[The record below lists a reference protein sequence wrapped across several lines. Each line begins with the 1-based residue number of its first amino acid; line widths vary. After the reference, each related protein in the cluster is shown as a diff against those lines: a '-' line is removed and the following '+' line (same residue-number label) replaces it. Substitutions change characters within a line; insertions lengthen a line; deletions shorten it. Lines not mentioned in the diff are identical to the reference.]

1 MTTASEWLQSART
14 EASVRWEGDR
24 TGEPAL
30 VLVGAAMCG
39 RSAGALET
47 IAAIREEVVAQG
59 IDAKVM
65 ETGCMGHC
73 YAEPLVV
80 VYSAGWDPIVY
91 HRVGPGLGR
100 TIVRQHVAGGEPI
113 LEHLLGTLGPSE
125 LLPSLN
131 DMPRY
136 GGETRRLLA
145 RGGVIDPTSIDEAIA
160 RGSYGGLAR
169 AIDELG
175 PEQVIEEVRRA
186 GIRGLGGAGF
196 PTWKKWLACRDAG
209 DEHTGSTEKYIICN
223 ADEGDP
229 GAFMDRM
236 LLESDP
242 HRVIEGMA
250 LAGLAVGSHQGFVYV
265 RAEYPLAAERLELAI
280 EQAKTQGILGE
291 KMMRVGPSFDIG
303 LELGAGAFVCGESS
317 ALMYSIEGR
326 RGMPRVRPPQSVES
340 GLYGRP
346 TVLNNVKTFASVALA
361 LAEGPEAFATI
372 GTTSSKG
379 TAVFALAGKVVG
391 TGLVEVPMGTSLRT
405 IIYDIGGG
413 IPKGRAFK
421 AAQIGGPSG
430 GCLPEAQLDVPVDFD
445 SLAQAGSMMGSG
457 GLVVLDE
464 QDCMV
469 DVARFFLEFTQR
481 ESCGKCTFCRIG
493 TRHLLD
499 IFERV
504 VAGKGSEADLDL
516 LEQLSEEIEQG
527 SLCNLGKTA
536 PNPVLT
542 TLRYF
547 RHEYEAHVLERRC
560 PAKVCRDLI
569 RFEIAPDKCA
579 RSCEICVLACP
590 TKCIDTDQKTR
601 KKLINQDQC
610 VKCGAC
616 QTVCPPE
623 YDAVTR
629 LSPVDVL
636 APWDARREGEP

>member
-1 MTTASEWLQSART
+1 MTSAQEQLESLRRPALEWWAR
-14 EASVRWEGDR
+14 SRSGD
-24 TGEPAL
+24 PPL
-30 VLVGAAMCG
+30 VLVGSAMCG

-47 IAAIREEVVAQG
+47 LEAIRQEVAGQG
-59 IDAKVM
+59 IEAQVM

-73 YAEPLVV
+73 YAEPMVLVV
-80 VYSAGWDPIVY
+80 SPGWDPLVY

-100 TIVRQHVAGGEPI
+100 AIVRQHLVAGEPI
-113 LEHLLGTLGPSE
+113 LEHLLGVLGPSE
-125 LLPSLN
+125 LLPSLD
-131 DMPRY
+131 DMPRF

-145 RGGVIDPTSIDEAIA
+145 RGGVIDPTCLDDALA
-160 RGSYGGLAR
+160 QGSYLGLAR
-169 AIDELG
+169 ALDELDAEG
-175 PEQVIEEVRRA
+175 IIDEVRRS

-196 PTWKKWLACRDAG
+196 PTWKKWLACREAEG
-209 DEHTGSTEKYIICN
+209 DPKYIICN

-242 HRVIEGMA
+242 HRVLEGMA
-250 LAGLAVGSHQGFVYV
+250 LSGLAVGTGEGFVYV
-265 RAEYPLAAERLELAI
+265 RAEYPLAAERLQIAI
-280 EQAKTQGILGE
+280 DQATERSILGPSLLG
-291 KMMRVGPSFDIG
+291 VGPSFEVT

-317 ALMYSIEGR
+317 ALMFSIEGR
-326 RGMPRVRPPQSVES
+326 RGMPRVRPPQSVVS
-340 GLYGRP
+340 GLHGRP

-361 LAEGPEAFATI
+361 IGEGPEQFASI
-372 GTTSSKG
+372 GTESSKG

-413 IPKGRAFK
+413 IPRGRAFK

-430 GCLPEAQLDVPVDFD
+430 GCLPEAELDVSVDFD
-445 SLAQAGSMMGSG
+445 SLDAAGSMMGSG

-469 DVARFFLEFTQR
+469 DVARYFLAFTQR

-493 TRHLLD
+493 TRHMLNIL
-499 IFERV
+499 ERI
-504 VAGKGSEADLDL
+504 VAGRGRSDDLDL
-516 LEQLSEEIEQG
+516 LVELAEEIQGG

-542 TLRYF
+542 TLRFF
-547 RHEYEAHVLERRC
+547 RDEYLAHIQERRC
-560 PAKVCRDLI
+560 PAKVCQDLM
-569 RFEIAPDKCA
+569 RFEIVPDKCQ

-590 TKCIDTDQKTR
+590 VDCIETEPKTR
-601 KKLINQDQC
+601 KKLIDHKKC

-623 YDAVTR
+623 YDAVIR
-629 LSPVDVL
+629 ISPVD
-636 APWDARREGEP
+636 APVPWAEDEQKTKKEG

>member
-1 MTTASEWLQSART
+1 MTASEWLQAKR
-14 EASVRWEGDR
+14 EEFVVRWEGER

-47 IAAIREEVVAQG
+47 LEAIKEEVGKQG
-59 IDAKVM
+59 LEAKVL

-73 YAEPLVV
+73 YAEPIVV
-80 VYSAGWDPIVY
+80 VYAAGWDPIVY
-91 HRVGPGLGR
+91 HHVGPGLGR

-125 LLPSLN
+125 LLPSMN
-131 DMPRY
+131 DMPRF

-145 RGGVIDPTSIDEAIA
+145 RGGVIDPTSIDDSIA
-160 RGSYGGLAR
+160 LGSYRGLAR
-169 AIDELG
+169 ALDEMG
-175 PEQVIEEVRRA
+175 PEEVIEEVRRA

-196 PTWKKWLACRDAG
+196 PTWRKWLACREAG
-209 DEHTGSTEKYIICN
+209 GEGSDGTKYIICN

-242 HRVIEGMA
+242 HRVLEGMA
-250 LAGLAVGSHQGFVYV
+250 LGGLAVGAKQGFVYV
-265 RAEYPLAAERLELAI
+265 RAEYPLAAERLRIAI
-280 EQAKTQGILGE
+280 DQARGYGILGE
-291 KMMRVGPSFDIG
+291 HMMGSGPTFDVDV
-303 LELGAGAFVCGESS
+303 ELGAGAFVCGESS
-317 ALMYSIEGR
+317 ALMFSIEGR
-326 RGMPRVRPPQSVES
+326 RGMPRVRPPQSVER
-340 GLYGRP
+340 GLYDQP

-361 LAEGPEAFATI
+361 IDEGAEAFAEL
-372 GTTSSKG
+372 GTESSKG

-405 IIYDIGGG
+405 IIYDVGGG

-430 GCLPEAQLDVPVDFD
+430 GCLPEEKLDVPVDFD

-469 DVARFFLEFTQR
+469 DVAKYFLDFTQR

-499 IFERV
+499 IYERI
-504 VAGKGSEADLDL
+504 VAGEGSEADLDL
-516 LEQLSEEIEQG
+516 LEQLSEDIQQG

-542 TLRYF
+542 TLRFF
-547 RHEYEAHVLERRC
+547 RDEYEAHVNERRC

-569 RFEIAPDKCA
+569 RFEIVPALCQ

-590 TKCIDTDQKTR
+590 TKCIDTDEKTR
-601 KKLINQDQC
+601 KKIINQDQC

-616 QTVCPPE
+616 ETVCPPE
-623 YDAVTR
+623 FEAVTR
-629 LSPVDVL
+629 ISPVDAP
-636 APWDARREGEP
+636 APWETPGEEG